1 MLFIETPI
9 FTGSIKE
16 IMSDEEYRQ
25 LQFELA
31 EQPDKGDVIQGTG
44 GVRKVRA
51 KATGRGKQGGS
62 RVIYYWR
69 SAHDQILML
78 LAYPKNEQTD
88 LTSTQKKAL
97 KSVVENW
104 R

>member
-9 FTGSIKE
+9 FTDSITE

-25 LQFELA
+25 LQLELA
-31 EQPDKGDVIQGTG
+31 EQPDKGYVIQGTG
-44 GVRKVRA
+44 GIRKIRA

-78 LAYPKNEQTD
+78 LAYPKNEQSD
-88 LTSTQKKAL
+88 LTSAQKKAL
-97 KSVVENW
+97 RSVVINW

>member
-1 MLFIETPI
+1 MLFIETPV
-9 FTGSIKE
+9 FTNSIRE

-25 LQFELA
+25 LQLELA

-44 GVRKVRA
+44 GIRKIRA

-78 LAYPKNEQTD
+78 LAYPKNEQSD
-88 LTSTQKKAL
+88 LTGTQKKAL
-97 KSVVENW
+97 RSVVINW

>member
-9 FTGSIKE
+9 FTDSIKE

-25 LQFELA
+25 LQLELA
-31 EQPDKGDVIQGTG
+31 EQPEKGDVIQGAG
-44 GVRKVRA
+44 GIRKVRA
-51 KATGRGKQGGS
+51 KAIGRGKQGGS

-78 LAYPKNEQTD
+78 LAYPKNEQSD
-88 LTSTQKKAL
+88 LTSAQKKVL